1 MLNDDDLS
9 KRGTKVHLKN
19 VWYLVVPSS
28 LSALGEIGLN
38 RLPEMNLIMT
48 YAFPCPERS

>member
-9 KRGTKVHLKN
+9 KRTNVHLKH

-28 LSALGEIGLN
+28 LSALGMNGLN